1 MAELL
6 AMGFKQHEARS
17 ALLACA
23 KDVGAAAGCVLQRRG
38 AAEAR
43 VKAEG
48 DKRRRLLEMKS
59 YGLTPRGKPLD
70 AHALEQLEGLGYV
83 RPLAAEALRQAE
95 NDLNEALSGLSSA
108 VRQEALQL
116 AVMQRA
122 QHGTPHVPQPEAVFS
137 LEAMGFGADAARRAL
152 VVTHGDV
159 AAAATKLAAEGGG
172 DGGGGGGGGG
182 GDNVP
187 FTADAIAAAVSAAAT
202 AAAAAASS
210 SSAAAPA
217 PVPHGSEGVDTA
229 ERARI
234 DESGL
239 QHAVRCAVTK

>member
-159 AAAATKLAAEGGG
+159 AAA
-172 DGGGGGGGGG
+172 
-182 GDNVP
+182 
-187 FTADAIAAAVSAAAT
+187 
-202 AAAAAASS
+202 
-210 SSAAAPA
+210 
-217 PVPHGSEGVDTA
+217 
-229 ERARI
+229 
-234 DESGL
+234 
-239 QHAVRCAVTK
+239 